1 MAQEQMNQA
10 QDKKIELV
18 ITTPRGVKFMEKADM
33 VIMRVCRRGLGV
45 LPGHAPVSAALVT
58 AFSALLTMVW
68 NRSWRSLAASLKSRE
83 TGSTCSAPLPS
94 ARKRSTGSVPR
105 RIGAWQ
111 RQRCRKY
118 LRLSRSAKTAGSVA
132 PILDS
137 IEVSSHLKRRNMSHG
152 NMRITRRK
160 LKRQPARM
168 TAWEL
173 KDDGSHR
180 RNGKKTLRW
189 LFVHTYWVTLCL
201 VRPIWV
207 LSMVRSLKAGTGWTS
222 TSER

>member
-1 MAQEQMNQA
+1 M
-10 QDKKIELV
+10 
-18 ITTPRGVKFMEKADM
+18 
-33 VIMRVCRRGLGV
+33 
-45 LPGHAPVSAALVT
+45 S
-58 AFSALLTMVW
+58 
-68 NRSWRSLAASLKSRE
+68 
-83 TGSTCSAPLPS
+83 ST
-94 ARKRSTGSVPR
+94 
-105 RIGAWQ
+105 
-111 RQRCRKY
+111 
-118 LRLSRSAKTAGSVA
+118 
-132 PILDS
+132 
-137 IEVSSHLKRRNMSHG
+137 G

-160 LKRQPARM
+160 TQKRQPARNDSLG
-168 TAWEL
+168 TP